1 LAVHRS
7 ERAIFFTWISKRQ
20 FSNPKKKSQTLRKLN
35 VQFKSMYRLLGID
48 EKKEKTIS
56 MGKFVLLLPR
66 TIKLSY
72 GSFVAFL

>member
-1 LAVHRS
+1 
-7 ERAIFFTWISKRQ
+7 
-20 FSNPKKKSQTLRKLN
+20 
-35 VQFKSMYRLLGID
+35 MYRLLGID